1 MANFDQF
8 FTTIMESFG
17 KHPAIIYG
25 DRVITYRELQERVNK
40 LGHALLEMGVR
51 KNDNIGLCEYN
62 TPEFMEVV
70 AGAWKVAA
78 RAVPLNF
85 RFKEWE
91 LKYVIEDAKMS
102 ALFFAGDIAERF
114 KNIRPELETVK
125 NYVVMG
131 EPGASREPDMLYYE
145 DLFKGKPAT
154 APILPWSHF
163 EGDEIVVIMYTG
175 GTTGYPKGVV
185 YRHDQVLSA
194 PLEAMIVSL
203 AGGLSELAK
212 APDVIWQRA
221 EKKLH
226 IPGTARL
233 LPKILASPITRK
245 ILVGIGKGA
254 GPFILKSPKPV
265 LKANLKLLSLL
276 VGGKVKMLQ
285 SSPMM
290 HAWAYNHAIIGMIGG
305 FTSVFLTGRGFDPVE
320 ALQTIER
327 RKINVMIAIGDGQC
341 RPLVD
346 ELDKAAMEGRRYD
359 VSSLMVILS
368 SGMALS
374 VDVKKRL
381 LKHIPHLIIFDTL
394 ASSEGHYMTVTP
406 YTAGADDIQKTV
418 FKVTETTKVINEDG
432 REVAVG
438 EIGEIAILRTHQ
450 GSSEYFGDPEKSAKT
465 YRVIDGKAMI
475 FTGDMATID
484 EEGRIHLIGRG
495 SGCINTGGEKVFPE
509 EVEEVLNKHPK
520 VEISG
525 ITSVPHERWGSAVT
539 AVVQLMPGETMEEAE
554 VVSWCKEYLADYKAP
569 KYVLFVDEMP
579 RLITG
584 KVHYRELK
592 TLVEEKF
599 GPGAA
604 E

>member
-8 FTTIMESFG
+8 FTAIMESFG

-25 DRVITYRELQERVNK
+25 ERVITYRELQERVNK
-40 LGHALLEMGVR
+40 LAHALLEMGAK

-62 TPEFMEVV
+62 TPEFMEVT
-70 AGAWKVAA
+70 AAAWKIAA

-91 LKYVIEDAKMS
+91 LKYVIDDAEMS
-102 ALFFAGDIAERF
+102 SLFFAEDLTERF
-114 KNIRPELETVK
+114 KNIRPDLETVK

-131 EPGASREPDMLYYE
+131 AQGENREADMLYYE

-154 APILPWSHF
+154 APKLSWSHF
-163 EGDEIVVIMYTG
+163 EGDDIVVIMYTG

-185 YRHDQVLSA
+185 YRHNQVLSA

-221 EKKLH
+221 QKKLH
-226 IPGTARL
+226 IPGTAKL
-233 LPKILASPITRK
+233 LPKMLASPVSRK
-245 ILVGIGKGA
+245 ILVGVGKGA

-265 LKANLKLLSLL
+265 LKANLKLLSML
-276 VGGKVKMLQ
+276 VGGKVRMLQ

-305 FTSVFLTGRGFDPVE
+305 FTSVFLTGRGFDPRE
-320 ALQTIER
+320 ALETIQR

-341 RPLVD
+341 RPLVE
-346 ELDKAAMEGRRYD
+346 ELDKSAAEGGKYD

-381 LKHIPHLIIFDTL
+381 LEHIPHLIIFDTL
-394 ASSEGHYMTVTP
+394 ASSEGHYMTVIP
-406 YTAGADDIQKTV
+406 YTASATDIQKTV
-418 FKVTETTKVINEDG
+418 FKVTETTKVINEEG
-432 REVAVG
+432 QEVAVG
-438 EIGEIAILRTHQ
+438 EVGEIAILRTHQ
-450 GSSEYFGDPEKSAKT
+450 GSSEYFKDPEKSAKT
-465 YRVIDGKAMI
+465 YRVINGRAMT

-484 EEGRIHLIGRG
+484 DEGRIHLIGRG

-509 EVEEVLNKHPK
+509 EVEEILNKHPK
-520 VEISG
+520 VEICG

-539 AVVQLMPGETMEEAE
+539 AVVQTLPGESMEEAE
-554 VVSWCKEYLADYKAP
+554 VISWCKEYLADYKAP
-569 KYVLFVDEMP
+569 KYVVFIDEVP

-592 TLVEEKF
+592 KMVEEKL
-599 GPGAA
+599 GIDTG
-604 E
+604 